1 MAANL
6 ILFQRECAAVN
17 TVNAVCY
24 IVGAMPLE
32 PQLVPRPKAGDLV
45 IAADGGYA
53 GLTQWGVMPDLVV
66 GDFDSLG
73 RVPEHPAVCQLPCE
87 KDDTDTG
94 HAIQLALERGY
105 TRFVLLGCLG
115 GRLDHTVANLQLLND
130 LAHRGASGLL
140 VGNGQAA
147 AAVTNGSICFPAEFR
162 GFCSV
167 FCLEGTAEGVTLEGL
182 KYSMTD
188 GQLTERFPLGVS
200 NEFLG
205 VPAQVSVTKG
215 TLLLIWE
222 TDGPL
227 RALTDSFF
235 S

>member
-1 MAANL
+1 MKSEHG
-6 ILFQRECAAVN
+6 I
-17 TVNAVCY
+17 CY

-32 PQLVPRPKAGDLV
+32 AQLAPRPRPGDLV
-45 IAADGGYA
+45 IASDGGYA
-53 GLTQWGVMPDLVV
+53 GLSALGITPHLVV

-73 RVPEHPAVCQLPCE
+73 CVPDHPAVCQLPCE

-130 LAHRGASGLL
+130 LSQRGAAALL

-147 AAVTNGSICFPAEFR
+147 SAVTDGSICFPASFR

-167 FCLEGTAEGVTLEGL
+167 FCLEGRAGGVTLEGL
-182 KYSMTD
+182 KYPLAD
-188 GQLTERFPLGVS
+188 AQLTERFPLGVS

-205 VPAQVSVTKG
+205 VPAAVRVKHG
-215 TLLLIWE
+215 TLLVIWE

-227 RALTDSFF
+227 SALVERFF
-235 S
+235 L